1 MSSSFNGVR
10 NFDPFTES
18 CGIAVGFA
26 IVAEAVELSF
36 DTMFDLSL
44 SQENFRKKV
53 KQVERKTGTGK
64 VC

>member
-10 NFDPFTES
+10 NFDSFSES

-26 IVAEAVELSF
+26 IVAEAVELST

-44 SQENFRKKV
+44 SRE
-53 KQVERKTGTGK
+53 ESEAS
-64 VC
+64 